1 MEGGGA
7 APPPPSFRKTSS
19 PSPGM
24 PSATVTVRWR
34 PGEREAGGGGR
45 VSGPF
50 LGHSMSGEQ
59 IVRHG
64 RFVHTLL
71 AEGLPLQ
78 EISSPFPAM
87 SR

>member
-34 PGEREAGGGGR
+34 QGVGAGCPVR
-45 VSGPF
+45 FLAIQCPVSRSFGTGDSF
-50 LGHSMSGEQ
+50 TRS
-59 IVRHG
+59 
-64 RFVHTLL
+64 
-71 AEGLPLQ
+71 
-78 EISSPFPAM
+78 
-87 SR
+87 